1 MVGVPCLANEAK
13 SISWAVFNY
22 GMLYS
27 FQLWRR
33 SKFTPW
39 GGSEDCSELYV
50 VWVTRYRPQFHIL
63 LCQGGFQLSRAAQV
77 SPEH

>member
-27 FQLWRR
+27 FQLWKR

-50 VWVTRYRPQFHIL
+50 VWVTRYRPPVPHFTMP
-63 LCQGGFQLSRAAQV
+63 GGLPAL
-77 SPEH
+77 